1 MLKRLTALLIVFTI
15 TSYSFAAGI
24 NSLFGTFDRVIDGD
38 TLVFKTA
45 SAKTLRIRLADI
57 DTPELDQPWG
67 EEAKAALSGWVQ
79 GELGRID
86 IVDTDRYGRPVAT
99 VWIDDENINRR
110 LVKEGHAWVYR
121 KYLRDRTLLSLETNA
136 RAQKLGLWLSDNV
149 VTPEAW
155 RGESRRRTAIQK

>member
-1 MLKRLTALLIVFTI
+1 MMKRLTTLLIVFTI

-38 TLVFKTA
+38 TLVFRTA
-45 SAKTLRIRLADI
+45 SAQTLRIRLADI

-79 GELGRID
+79 GERGRID
-86 IVDTDRYGRPVAT
+86 IVDTDRYGRLVAT
-99 VWIDDENINRR
+99 VWIDDKNINRR
-110 LVKEGHAWVYR
+110 LVREGYAWVYR
-121 KYLRDRTLLSLETNA
+121 KYLQDKTLLSLENNA

-149 VTPEAW
+149 LTPEAW
-155 RGESRRRTAIQK
+155 RAENRQRTSVQK

>member
-67 EEAKAALSGWVQ
+67 EESQSGPLRV
-79 GELGRID
+79 GTR
-86 IVDTDRYGRPVAT
+86 RAR
-99 VWIDDENINRR
+99 ENSYSRCGQIRQTSSN
-110 LVKEGHAWVYR
+110 
-121 KYLRDRTLLSLETNA
+121 SL
-136 RAQKLGLWLSDNV
+136 D
-149 VTPEAW
+149 
-155 RGESRRRTAIQK
+155 

>member
-1 MLKRLTALLIVFTI
+1 MLKRLTALLILFTI
-15 TSYSFAAGI
+15 NNNLFAADI
-24 NSLFGTFDRVIDGD
+24 NSLFGKFDRVIDGD

-79 GELGRID
+79 GELGRIV
-86 IVDTDRYGRPVAT
+86 IVDADRYGRPVAT

-121 KYLRDRTLLSLETNA
+121 KYLRDKTLLRLETNA

-149 VTPEAW
+149 VTPEVW
-155 RGESRRRTAIQK
+155 RGESRRRTAVQK